1 MKKHP
6 PSIQQKSCDQE
17 RAENRPLSVFER
29 IYEAVK
35 LIPAGS
41 VATYG
46 QVAEAAGNR
55 RLARVVGYALH
66 ANPSPG
72 VIPCHRVVK
81 KDGEVSSAFA
91 FGGANRQVALLQEEG
106 VGFRDALHVEM
117 ERFRVSF
124 LPAVDSGFP
133 RSEHS
138 VKPLCPEG
146 AKQNA

>member
-1 MKKHP
+1 M
-6 PSIQQKSCDQE
+6 
-17 RAENRPLSVFER
+17 NTFER

-35 LIPAGS
+35 LIPEGS

-66 ANPSPG
+66 VNPEPG

-91 FGGANRQVALLQEEG
+91 FGGANRQVELLQAEG
-106 VGFRDALHVEM
+106 VGFTDETHVMM
-117 ERFRVSF
+117 EKYRVSF
-124 LPAVDSGFP
+124 LPLVP
-133 RSEHS
+133 
-138 VKPLCPEG
+138 
-146 AKQNA
+146 